1 MERPIFQPVG
11 TPVEELDTPALVV
24 DLDLMER
31 NIRTYQGY
39 FDGTGVTVRPVV
51 TSHLCPQVAR
61 RQLAAPGSRGVAVT
75 TVGETEVF
83 AAAGFGDILLANQ
96 VVTAPKIRRLCA
108 LASGAAISVAVD
120 SADNVAQLSQAATAA
135 GVELGLLVEI
145 EAGMGR
151 CGVPP
156 GAEAVALAQAA
167 NAAAGLRFR
176 GIMATVPGPA
186 RDDANAH
193 AGQTRQNLQAA
204 IDAKDLL
211 ESTGLA
217 VPEVSVGGAH
227 CYAAAGELPGIT
239 EVRAGR
245 YPLMDVRL
253 QTHLP
258 ELSLAAVVLSTVI
271 SRPAADMAVLD
282 AGHKATGPDMGRP
295 VLQGHAGATAARFS
309 AEHGVVELESDALQQ
324 SQDEAQD
331 GGLVPGAK
339 ARLAPWELAA
349 CVNQYDYIRAVRD
362 GKLEGYWPLSARGRF
377 A

>member
-31 NIRTYQGY
+31 NIETYQGY
-39 FDGTGVTVRPVV
+39 FVGTSATVRPVV

-75 TVGETEVF
+75 TVGEAEVF
-83 AAAGFGDILLANQ
+83 AAAGFNDILLANQ
-96 VVTAPKIRRLCA
+96 VVTASKIRRLCL
-108 LASGAAISVAVD
+108 LASQASTSVAVD
-120 SADNVAQLSQAATAA
+120 SAANVAKLSQAATSA
-135 GVELGLLVEI
+135 GVELGVFVEI

-156 GAEAVALAQAA
+156 DAEAVALARAVNDA
-167 NAAAGLRFR
+167 DGLRFR
-176 GIMATVPGPA
+176 GIMATVPGPSG
-186 RDDANAH
+186 DDPDAH
-193 AGQTRQNLQAA
+193 AQQTRQNLQVAL
-204 IDAKDLL
+204 DTKDLM
-211 ESTGLA
+211 ESAGLA

-227 CYAAAGELPGIT
+227 CYTAAGELPGIT

-258 ELSLAAVVLSTVI
+258 ELALAAMVLSTVI
-271 SRPAADMAVLD
+271 SRPVEDMAVLD
-282 AGHKATGPDMGRP
+282 AGHKATGPDHGRP

-309 AEHGVVELESDALQQ
+309 AEHGVVELENGAG
-324 SQDEAQD
+324 E
-331 GGLVPGAK
+331 GLVPGHK

>member
-31 NIRTYQGY
+31 NIQTYQGY
-39 FDGTGVTVRPVV
+39 FAGTPVTVRPVV

-61 RQLAAPGSRGVAVT
+61 RQLAAPGSRGVAAA
-75 TVGETEVF
+75 TVGEAEVF
-83 AAAGFGDILLANQ
+83 AAAGFDDILLANQ
-96 VVTAPKIRRLCA
+96 VVTGSKIRRLCA
-108 LASGAAISVAVD
+108 LASQAAVSVAVD
-120 SADNVAQLSQAATAA
+120 SAANVAQLSQAATAA
-135 GVELGLLVEI
+135 GIELGVLVEI

-151 CGVPP
+151 CGVSPD
-156 GAEAVALAQAA
+156 AESVALARAVHDA
-167 NAAAGLRFR
+167 DGLRFL

-186 RDDANAH
+186 GDDPATH
-193 AGQTRQNLQAA
+193 ARQTRENLQVAL
-204 IDAKDLL
+204 DVKDLM
-211 ESTGLA
+211 ESAGLP
-217 VPEVSVGGAH
+217 VTVVSAGGAH
-227 CYAAAGELPGIT
+227 CYTAAGELPGIT

-253 QTHLP
+253 QAHLP
-258 ELSLAAVVLSTVI
+258 ELSLAAMVLSTVI
-271 SRPAADMAVLD
+271 SRPVAEMAVID

-309 AEHGVVELESDALQQ
+309 AEHGVVELESGAGDALQP
-324 SQDEAQD
+324 
-331 GGLVPGAK
+331 GGK